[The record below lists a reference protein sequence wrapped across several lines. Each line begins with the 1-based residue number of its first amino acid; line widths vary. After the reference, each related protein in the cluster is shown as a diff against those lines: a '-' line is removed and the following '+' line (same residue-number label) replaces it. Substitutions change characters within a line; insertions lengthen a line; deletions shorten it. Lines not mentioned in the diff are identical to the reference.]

1 MEKMYLG
8 ILALCFW
15 FAAVAFVLP
24 APLKAESADQ
34 EWAKLVAAARQ
45 EGRVVIAAGGQPS
58 RNYRPLL
65 GVFQKKFGV
74 KAEMSTGSASS
85 TVNRV
90 LAERRVRRFT
100 IDIGLIAHNSAQR
113 RLVPAGALIPVE
125 PLLIHPEV
133 TDRSLWLG
141 KRYWYADPDQK
152 YVFLYTG
159 RPQDSWRFWYNTKR
173 IGKKE
178 IATIKTL
185 EDFLNPKWGGKMA
198 SLGIGDPSGLAGLI
212 HLYVAPDAGPDW
224 VRRYL
229 FETDVTYVENRRVLE
244 TWLTRGRFPLQF
256 PASSEDELFELAEA
270 GLPIKQGKIPMQLPG
285 MRLGGSAC
293 CIEAFGQPPHP
304 NAAKLFLNWFLSKEG
319 QEEVNRIAGFTV
331 ASLREDIDFGN
342 LHPDAKRPRGIK
354 YRFDEAEPWRA
365 RAATEAVKQIQKW
378 WEKRLAKQ

>member
-1 MEKMYLG
+1 MEKKYLG
-8 ILALCFW
+8 VLALGLW
-15 FAAVAFVLP
+15 LAVLVFLVP
-24 APLKAESADQ
+24 APLKAGSADQ
-34 EWAKLVAAARQ
+34 EWAKLVAAAKQ

-90 LAERRVRRFT
+90 LAERRVGRFT
-100 IDIGLIAHNSAQR
+100 IDVGLIAHNTSQR

-125 PLLIHPEV
+125 SLLIPEV
-133 TDRSLWLG
+133 TDKSHWLG
-141 KRYWYADPDQK
+141 KRYWYADQDQK

-159 RPQDSWRFWYNTKR
+159 RPEGNWRFWYNTKK
-173 IGKKE
+173 ISKKE

-185 EDFLNPKWGGKMA
+185 ADFFDPKWGGKMA

-224 VRRYL
+224 VRRYI

-256 PASSEDELFELAEA
+256 PSSSSEVLLELEEA

-293 CIEAFGQPPHP
+293 CLEAFGRSPHP

-319 QEEVNRIAGFTV
+319 QAEVNKIEGFTV
-331 ASLREDIDFGN
+331 ASLREDVEFGN
-342 LHPDAKRPRGIK
+342 VHADARRPRGIK

-365 RAATEAVKQIQKW
+365 KASNEAVKQIQEW
-378 WEKRLAKQ
+378 WQERLARR

>member
-1 MEKMYLG
+1 M
-8 ILALCFW
+8 
-15 FAAVAFVLP
+15 
-24 APLKAESADQ
+24 
-34 EWAKLVAAARQ
+34 
-45 EGRVVIAAGGQPS
+45 
-58 RNYRPLL
+58 
-65 GVFQKKFGV
+65 
-74 KAEMSTGSASS
+74 
-85 TVNRV
+85 
-90 LAERRVRRFT
+90 
-100 IDIGLIAHNSAQR
+100 
-113 RLVPAGALIPVE
+113 
-125 PLLIHPEV
+125 
-133 TDRSLWLG
+133 
-141 KRYWYADPDQK
+141 
-152 YVFLYTG
+152 
-159 RPQDSWRFWYNTKR
+159 
-173 IGKKE
+173 
-178 IATIKTL
+178 
-185 EDFLNPKWGGKMA
+185 
-198 SLGIGDPSGLAGLI
+198 
-212 HLYVAPDAGPDW
+212 
-224 VRRYL
+224 
-229 FETDVTYVENRRVLE
+229 TYVENRRVLE